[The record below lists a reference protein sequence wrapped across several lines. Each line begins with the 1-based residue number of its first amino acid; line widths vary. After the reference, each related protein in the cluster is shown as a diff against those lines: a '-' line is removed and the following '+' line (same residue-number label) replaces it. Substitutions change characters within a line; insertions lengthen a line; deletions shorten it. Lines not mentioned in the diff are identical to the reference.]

1 MKKILIVLLLGVS
14 LVGKK
19 KKKEGVDGKIKQF
32 SEWAEDVDCSTEW
45 DLNEKELKMVK
56 DVLNSEEYK
65 KFVQKNEMYC
75 VNDIVV
81 SKTELSYGTLYDIKF
96 YLDKISKKTADEY
109 SDDDRNELS
118 EIFNNKFNSTWV
130 NVIFETSY

>member
-14 LVGKK
+14 LVGCST
-19 KKKEGVDGKIKQF
+19 KKEGVDGKIKQF